1 MEPVINFVKDEIA
14 KPNLGHKYQKY
25 LPYLLTVFF
34 FILINNLVGLIPGT
48 ANVTGNIAFTFV
60 LAVIS
65 FIVILV
71 QLKQTLLGAYF
82 QSAGSR
88 EVLSPS

>member
-1 MEPVINFVKDEIA
+1 MEPVINFVKDEVA

-65 FIVILV
+65 FVVILV
-71 QLKQTLLGAYF
+71 SSNKHYWGHIF
-82 QSAGSR
+82 NPPVPVR
-88 EVLSPS
+88 C